1 MKRFASGNI
10 FGLEL
15 EKMSKI
21 KEGRNLDARSYLRKH
36 SGLSICG
43 RSLGWQTSKYG
54 WTRIFT
60 KDLEGSCSKKLVS
73 AYISSEMLTASKSML
88 KSIKN

>member
-1 MKRFASGNI
+1 
-10 FGLEL
+10 
-15 EKMSKI
+15 MSKI
-21 KEGRNLDARSYLRKH
+21 KEERNLDARNYLKKH
-36 SGLSICG
+36 SGLFIYG

-60 KDLEGSCSKKLVS
+60 KDLEGSCSKKLLG
-73 AYISSEMLTASKSML
+73 AYISSKTLTTSKSML